1 MKQSGYANIFDFYD
15 IKEKIAEGQYGEI
28 RKGYHK
34 ISKEK
39 VAIKVMK
46 KAKATSDQIQAQRN
60 ECEILKMC
68 QHPNVIRMIDLFE
81 NEKSIFIVFEFMEG
95 GDLFDYLRRRDF
107 SIREKLAKKL
117 FKQVIKGV
125 EYMH

>member
-1 MKQSGYANIFDFYD
+1 
-15 IKEKIAEGQYGEI
+15 
-28 RKGYHK
+28 
-34 ISKEK
+34 
-39 VAIKVMK
+39 
-46 KAKATSDQIQAQRN
+46 
-60 ECEILKMC
+60 MC

-117 FKQVIKGV
+117 FK
-125 EYMH
+125 